1 MKTLTLKESQTLYEA
16 AAVAAPDEPLIVER
30 DGQPVYVLVPYAEYQ
45 AQRAQRRTAAS
56 DRCANRPENR
66 TLEDVVADI
75 KQLGPSRLVREPAAS
90 LAERLTHSPHDPDF
104 NLEEWTREWAKIEAE
119 MKAAEQR
126 DWLKT
131 EAEMRSSLGSE

>member
-16 AAVAAPDEPLIVER
+16 IAVAAPDEPLIVER
-30 DGQPVYVLVPYAEYQ
+30 NGQPVYVLVPYAEYQ
-45 AQRAQRRTAAS
+45 ALHPQRRVATSA
-56 DRCANRPENR
+56 RRANRPENR

-75 KQLGPSRLVREPAAS
+75 KQLGPSCLVREPTAS
-90 LAERLTHSPHDPDF
+90 LAEQLAHSPHDPDF
-104 NLEEWTREWAKIEAE
+104 NLEEWTREWAKIESE

-131 EAEMRSSLGSE
+131 EAEMRSILGPE